1 VGELDRDCDVVVM
14 AFLRERLRPIA
25 QPGPVRA
32 LRPLGTGGDE
42 GNPLWLRYAEFVK
55 LGFSPETSSIVAAA
69 PVALAD
75 VTGLLLPEAAS

>member
-1 VGELDRDCDVVVM
+1 M

-25 QPGPVRA
+25 QAGPVRA
-32 LRPLGTGGDE
+32 RSPLGTGGGDE
-42 GNPLWLRYAEFVK
+42 GNPLWLRYAEFVR

-75 VTGLLLPEAAS
+75 VTSLLLPDAAA

>member
-1 VGELDRDCDVVVM
+1 MSELHRDCDVVVM
-14 AFLRERLRPIA
+14 AFLRERLRPIEQA
-25 QPGPVRA
+25 GPVRTR
-32 LRPLGTGGDE
+32 RPLGTGGDE

-69 PVALAD
+69 PVTLAD